1 MAVRRPLFYDGSDFK
16 EMTAAMVTA
25 IQDRCVYLYGG
36 SPSVTIEISV
46 GSGSLGAMI
55 DTRMQAGAA
64 TESFG
69 NEPAGGSESS
79 ADYASAADTPNIS
92 RATDITFD
100 KMNQVNATISAPTDT
115 NNRLYPV
122 YYNSGTIQAMTAT
135 DVFDTFITQAI
146 GTLTNGTDQDGIF
159 RISTSTSVSDHT
171 LISSNPVFTDTRAN
185 TSLYSAGGIPE
196 LQDQPFDVNN
206 YYLHRTNQGASPSVT
221 LPFQIT
227 SGNDLQR
234 YSITAFDAMLLAEIR
249 HHTVNTSGSTISY
262 NINGSGNN
270 RGTGMVDTRLDGSG
284 NYQQRQD
291 GPGGTSGTSYRTQE
305 FPNGSPQTISTYFLK
320 INRS

>member
-1 MAVRRPLFYDGSDFK
+1 
-16 EMTAAMVTA
+16 
-25 IQDRCVYLYGG
+25 
-36 SPSVTIEISV
+36 
-46 GSGSLGAMI
+46 
-55 DTRMQAGAA
+55 
-64 TESFG
+64 
-69 NEPAGGSESS
+69 
-79 ADYASAADTPNIS
+79 
-92 RATDITFD
+92 
-100 KMNQVNATISAPTDT
+100 
-115 NNRLYPV
+115 
-122 YYNSGTIQAMTAT
+122 MTAT

-146 GTLTNGTDQDGIF
+146 GTLTDGTDQDGAF
-159 RISTSTSVSDHT
+159 RISTSNSESGHT

-206 YYLHRTNQGASPSVT
+206 YYLHRTNQGASNGSPSVT

-234 YSITAFDAMLLAEIR
+234 YSITALDAMLLAEIR

-284 NYQQRQD
+284 AYTQVRV
-291 GPGGTSGTSYRTQE
+291 GSSGSSSTTYRTQE
-305 FPNGSPQTISTYFLK
+305 FPNGSPSTINTYFLK

>member
-55 DTRMQAGAA
+55 DTRMQAGAP
-64 TESFG
+64 TQDFTNYDTSGE
-69 NEPAGGSESS
+69 
-79 ADYASAADTPNIS
+79 TPNIS
-92 RATDITFD
+92 RAADVTFD
-100 KMNQVNATISAPTDT
+100 KMNQVNASVGTPTDT

-146 GTLTNGTDQDGIF
+146 GTLTDGNDRDGTF
-159 RISTSTSVSDHT
+159 RISTSTSESGHT

-221 LPFQIT
+221 LPCQIT

-234 YSITAFDAMLLAEIR
+234 YSITALDAMLLAEIR

-291 GPGGTSGTSYRTQE
+291 GTTGSSGTSYRTQE

>member
-55 DTRMQAGAA
+55 DTRMQAGAP
-64 TESFG
+64 TQDFTNYDTSGE
-69 NEPAGGSESS
+69 
-79 ADYASAADTPNIS
+79 TPNIS
-92 RATDITFD
+92 RAADVTFD
-100 KMNQVNATISAPTDT
+100 KMNQVNASVGTPTDT

-146 GTLTNGTDQDGIF
+146 GTLTDGNDRDGTF
-159 RISTSTSVSDHT
+159 RISTSNSESGHT

-206 YYLHRTNQGASPSVT
+206 YYLHRTNQGSSPSVT

-234 YSITAFDAMLLAEIR
+234 YSITALDAMLLAEIR

-291 GPGGTSGTSYRTQE
+291 GTTGSSGTSYRTQE

>member
-55 DTRMQAGAA
+55 DTRMQAGAP
-64 TESFG
+64 TQDFSNFDTSGE
-69 NEPAGGSESS
+69 
-79 ADYASAADTPNIS
+79 TPNIS
-92 RATDITFD
+92 RATDVTFD
-100 KMNQVNATISAPTDT
+100 KMNQVNASVSTPTDT

-146 GTLTNGTDQDGIF
+146 GTLTDGNDRDGTF
-159 RISTSTSVSDHT
+159 RISTSTSESGHT

-284 NYQQRQD
+284 AYTQVRV
-291 GPGGTSGTSYRTQE
+291 GSSGSSSTTYRTQE
-305 FPNGSPQTISTYFLK
+305 FPNGSPSTINTYFLK